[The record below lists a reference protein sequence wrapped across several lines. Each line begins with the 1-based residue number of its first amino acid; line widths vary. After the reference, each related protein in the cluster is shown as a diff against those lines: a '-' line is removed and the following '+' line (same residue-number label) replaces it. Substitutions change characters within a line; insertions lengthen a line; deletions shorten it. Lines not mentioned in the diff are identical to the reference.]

1 MKSFQSIQEE
11 RGERAFKQAMA
22 MGLKYGGF
30 GYWKDPQTNETVY
43 KTENDTLV
51 KVEPREESELAAKG
65 GPDDGAGR
73 PDAMGGGMAAGGGG
87 GMAGAAGMLQM
98 PGGGQAGAG
107 ILGTGEPGAAQVGK
121 EHGWEPGPDGDTCV
135 GPEAEEPGDVPVDSF
150 VGTPNFLKWKA
161 GPDGDNINTVSL
173 GMVKEEIRQIKEAE
187 FNKDRRQH
195 IQNVK
200 NFAAGNNSN
209 PGTETKNDVMLA
221 QGKGATWLKS
231 YLGRVAKN
239 AGVTP
244 DSTQTNTPPH
254 LKSSKF
260 NPLSDTT
267 IKTSST
273 GTVPKTSS
281 YYDYDDDEP
290 TPPSWM
296 GGGTSKVQDTDKKNV
311 RGLNASARELVKD
324 ADFDLDQYDDRDPIA
339 SGAFGSF
346 TLGDDGIGVKT
357 GNIGPGELAALYAM
371 KDNPHFPTL
380 INARFDGPFINQS
393 AAYNNPDDDSDM
405 RRRSDGNYF
414 DPKTAQTWDKRF
426 PGAWGKYAMSIA
438 NGEPIAHNWPF
449 LSPEIK
455 EKAMRSFWEA
465 RGDLHKA
472 GFSHNDMHGGNVM
485 VDPETGEVSILDLGL
500 AEDNPTSALMEA
512 LGGLDFEEGNDYQ
525 LAHQLSGSNLPQEI
539 MDRIT
544 ERRETFEHRLIDDW
558 NADGGDFDDDDQWN
572 AANDQVVN
580 VMGGNIRMDKE
591 EMERITNIF
600 PRLADSDYVKE
611 RIAELYDGLWDTE
624 YPEDAERE
632 EPKPGGLMGNRSR
645 VDSLID
651 KMRGKGQIGT
661 GASGAIRKAMGIDPD
676 D

>member
-1 MKSFQSIQEE
+1 MKRFSQLQEE
-11 RGERAFKQAMA
+11 RGERAFKQAMS

-65 GPDDGAGR
+65 GPDDGSGR

-107 ILGTGEPGAAQVGK
+107 ILGTGEPGAAKVGK

-135 GPEAEEPGDVPVDSF
+135 GPEAEEPGDVPEDSF
-150 VGTPNFLKWKA
+150 VGRTNFLKWKA

-290 TPPSWM
+290 TPPSWID
-296 GGGTSKVQDTDKKNV
+296 GGAPEVRRADRRLVDKM
-311 RGLNASARELVKD
+311 NASTKEMVKD
-324 ADFDLDQYDDRDPIA
+324 ADYDLDQYDDRDPIA

-346 TLGDDGIGVKT
+346 TLGDDGVGVKT
-357 GNIGPGELAALYAM
+357 GNIGPGELAALFAM
-371 KDNPHFPTL
+371 RDNPHFPTL

-393 AAYNNPDDDSDM
+393 SAYNNPENDPDM
-405 RRRSDGNYF
+405 HRRSDGNYF

-438 NGEPIAHNWPF
+438 NGEPVASAWYDM
-449 LSPEIK
+449 SPEMK
-455 EKAMRSFWEA
+455 QKAMRSFWEA

-500 AEDNPTSALMEA
+500 AEDNPTSAIMEA

-525 LAHQLSGSNLPQEI
+525 LAHQLSGSNLPQEV

-544 ERRETFEHRLIDDW
+544 DRRIAFEEGMMDNYDGDPDDEEGYD
-558 NADGGDFDDDDQWN
+558 NALS
-572 AANDQVVN
+572 VLSS
-580 VMGGNIRMDKE
+580 VMNGNIRMDKE
-591 EMERITNIF
+591 ELEKITSIF
-600 PRLADSDYVKE
+600 PKLGDGEFVKE

-632 EPKPGGLMGNRSR
+632 EPKPGGLMGNKSR
-645 VDSLID
+645 VDSVID
-651 KMRGKGQIGT
+651 KMRGKGQLGT
-661 GASGAIRKAMGIDPD
+661 GASGAIRKAMGIDHD